1 MATFNSTNIKTF
13 MISGCW
19 ISSEF
24 RLSEL
29 KMNTYSGRP
38 LEGMLPCSSF
48 FIGLRE
54 VAFKTT
60 KVISM
65 RKLEFCSKEFSLLV
79 RAAKQVEKLSFK
91 DCEILTNSV
100 IDFRSMEGCQ
110 MKRIDI
116 ENWDKVYKDLNEYE
130 SILMNIFTSIL
141 NCYNMMKSLERINF
155 NCSDEMKVKLLEKAE
170 EVLGEE
176 CHKTMPSLK
185 FMQS

>member
-1 MATFNSTNIKTF
+1 MTTFNSTKIKRF
-13 MISGCW
+13 ILSGCW
-19 ISSEF
+19 ITTQF
-24 RLSEL
+24 RQYGLE
-29 KMNTYSGRP
+29 MITYSGRI

-65 RKLEFCSKEFSLLV
+65 RKLEFCSKEFSFLV
-79 RAAKQVEKLSFK
+79 RAAKQAEKLSFN
-91 DCEILTNSV
+91 DCKILTDSA
-100 IDFRSMEGCQ
+100 IDFGSMEGCQ

-116 ENWDKVYKDLNEYE
+116 ENWDKVYRDLNEYE
-130 SILMNIFTSIL
+130 SILMNIFTSTL

-155 NCSDEMKVKLLEKAE
+155 NCSDEMKVKFLEKAE
-170 EVLGEE
+170 EVLGKE
-176 CHKTMPSLK
+176 CHETMPSLK